1 MPLYS
6 PFLPSSFNIP
16 KIFLFSVKNHIFW
29 EMVLLHSFWYLL
41 IWWLSLFCGFSFQSQ
56 NWPGNWL
63 FERMATWKEGTYFGL
78 IFFMV
83 IGISFPFVAYFLTHD
98 HQTSVSY
105 STTLG
110 MTKSLESRIT
120 NHTESP
126 ATTISTETIPEAFCL
141 YSLWKN
147 DGFCD
152 DLTNVQDCD
161 YDGGDCCLV
170 PSLGHY
176 CDNCTCHETLES
188 HVTTTLEPPSKFFFV
203 RLIRVCHIIMGM
215 SWYQGFVKSIW
226 ICQINKGMSPIFQIN
241 VPLPMLSMFKMDTV
255 MMTIITETV
264 ILMEGIVA

>member
-1 MPLYS
+1 
-6 PFLPSSFNIP
+6 
-16 KIFLFSVKNHIFW
+16 
-29 EMVLLHSFWYLL
+29 
-41 IWWLSLFCGFSFQSQ
+41 
-56 NWPGNWL
+56 
-63 FERMATWKEGTYFGL
+63 MATWKEGTYFGL

-83 IGISFPFVAYFLTHD
+83 IGISFPFVAYYLTHD

-188 HVTTTLEPPSKFFFV
+188 HVTTTLEPLNSNCASTEFQW
-203 RLIRVCHIIMGM
+203 I
-215 SWYQGFVKSIW
+215 QDGFCDDENNNRECNFDGGDCCLEEVLQDYCSI
-226 ICQINKGMSPIFQIN
+226 CACLEKQ
-241 VPLPMLSMFKMDTV
+241 D
-255 MMTIITETV
+255 
-264 ILMEGIVA
+264 

>member
-1 MPLYS
+1 
-6 PFLPSSFNIP
+6 
-16 KIFLFSVKNHIFW
+16 
-29 EMVLLHSFWYLL
+29 
-41 IWWLSLFCGFSFQSQ
+41 
-56 NWPGNWL
+56 
-63 FERMATWKEGTYFGL
+63 MATWKEGTYFGL

-110 MTKSLESRIT
+110 MTKSLESRII

-126 ATTISTETIPEAFCL
+126 TTTISTETSTEAFCL

-161 YDGGDCCLV
+161 YDWGDCCLV

-188 HVTTTLEPPSKFFFV
+188 HVTTTLEPPRKFFFV
-203 RLIRVCHIIMGM
+203 KLIRVCHIIMGM

-226 ICQINKGMSPIFQIN
+226 ICQINKGMSHIFQIN